1 MSAMGQVVLSIQE
14 ALYNGESREEV
25 AKQLM
30 ERYGFGKASALE
42 FIEQVAEGIDDEL

>member
-1 MSAMGQVVLSIQE
+1 MSAMGQVVLSVQE
-14 ALYNGESREEV
+14 DLFNGTSREEI

-42 FIEQVAEGIDDEL
+42 FIEQIAEGIDDEL